1 MKISTWL
8 RKKTDGLESA
18 RIDAI
23 WEWYQS
29 AAQFLFRC
37 YRIPADGGFDLLD
50 FGDRNFNHFIN
61 RIRE

>member
-23 WEWYQS
+23 WEWHH
-29 AAQFLFRC
+29 AAGQFLLRFRAF
-37 YRIPADGGFDLLD
+37 RWLD
-50 FGDRNFNHFIN
+50 PELR
-61 RIRE
+61 